1 MGIHY
6 SLPFSFYS
14 LQLYSLKQQ
23 TVLKKLGQQS
33 LLQTILIY
41 FLVSKNYS
49 RYIYQQFSQRTYHRK
64 KSTTCSLTILLRH
77 YNMVIKYFIVSI
89 SGIAW
94 NRKHTFSNPLF
105 SQERGK
111 NKTSKTNSFVSA
123 LLRDT
128 AKSYNSM
135 PC

>member
-23 TVLKKLGQQS
+23 TVLKKLGQKS

-77 YNMVIKYFIVSI
+77 YDMVIKYFIVSNESRVFLFEFAI
-89 SGIAW
+89 CKFLFEYA
-94 NRKHTFSNPLF
+94 NVHFSSLTDF
-105 SQERGK
+105 
-111 NKTSKTNSFVSA
+111 
-123 LLRDT
+123 
-128 AKSYNSM
+128 
-135 PC
+135 